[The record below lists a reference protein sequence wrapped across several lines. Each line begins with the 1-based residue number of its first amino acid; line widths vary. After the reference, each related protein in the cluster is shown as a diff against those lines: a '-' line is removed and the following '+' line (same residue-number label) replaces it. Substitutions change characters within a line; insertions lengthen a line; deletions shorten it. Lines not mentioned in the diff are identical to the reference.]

1 MYKCCARLW
10 LWSLMV
16 VLAIGMWQMLPADEP
31 LTESLAG
38 SVAGSL
44 AGSAG
49 EPARQSSAAIAPAS
63 SPAEARA
70 RAKLLYETIRG
81 ALQVMHRDFFDDE
94 NPATIPS
101 ASLEDVFQELA
112 LSYQVEV
119 KWLVVDTD
127 IVNVD
132 HKPADEFE
140 QQAVKALKNGQAEFS
155 TTEDQRYRF
164 VGPIRLASQC
174 LKCHVQQRTSTET
187 RVAGLAISLP
197 LAANTN
203 GTSPN

>member
-1 MYKCCARLW
+1 MRSKVSSCG
-10 LWSLMV
+10 SK
-16 VLAIGMWQMLPADEP
+16 LAPLRRRRSSHPAP
-31 LTESLAG
+31 TI
-38 SVAGSL
+38 
-44 AGSAG
+44 
-49 EPARQSSAAIAPAS
+49 PAPAS

-101 ASLEDVFQELA
+101 ASLEDVFEELA

-132 HKPADEFE
+132 HKPADDFE

-155 TTEDQRYRF
+155 ATEDQRYRF

-197 LAANTN
+197 LAVGAH
-203 GTSPN
+203 GASPN